1 MVLPTTKEH
10 IMIRFTV
17 TDNTT
22 YRTFSAVNFADAAEK
37 FDTNG
42 VLSLSGPDAVTVGV
56 TDFVNVRRVTL
67 SDGRALVV
75 TRL

>member
-1 MVLPTTKEH
+1 MT
-10 IMIRFTV
+10 RFTV

-22 YRTFSAVNFADAAEK
+22 YRTFAAVNFADAAEK

-42 VLSLSGPDAVTVGV
+42 IVSLSSPDAVIVDV
-56 TDFVNVRRVTL
+56 TDSVNVRRVTL

>member
-1 MVLPTTKEH
+1 MT
-10 IMIRFTV
+10 RFTV

-22 YRTFSAVNFADAAEK
+22 YRTFAAVNFADAAEK

-42 VLSLSGPDAVTVGV
+42 ILSLSSPDAVTVDV